1 MAAAVSKSTRT
12 FRCFTNFRGD
22 GGRSLALGML
32 RKVPFENRE
41 VVLCQKND
49 MKKTFKR
56 KILSAAGGQMGAK
69 ENKIGL
75 LWATS
80 TAAAAANVTNAISK
94 TSPVP
99 LSTT

>member
-12 FRCFTNFRGD
+12 FRSNFRGD
-22 GGRSLALGML
+22 GGKSLALGML

-56 KILSAAGGQMGAK
+56 KILSAAGGKMGAK

-80 TAAAAANVTNAISK
+80 TAAAAANVTNAIFK

>member
-1 MAAAVSKSTRT
+1 
-12 FRCFTNFRGD
+12 
-22 GGRSLALGML
+22 
-32 RKVPFENRE
+32 
-41 VVLCQKND
+41 

-80 TAAAAANVTNAISK
+80 TAAAAANVTNAIFK